1 MWIESAFSSL
11 MGIMTQFLDR
21 MGIQN
26 LEKKE
31 KKEKEKKERN
41 CKSYITAPKG
51 LFQWVVGVT
60 WETSYT
66 YIYVHMYWYKTPTPL
81 VPIRWIRRLTGPHV
95 IVVVVQWKYS
105 LRGWEL
111 KKLYHFISEQCA
123 GDCSPAS
130 IVQIDFIQFKT
141 ITMLIVYNVLEIV
154 LTQDSHACLMIFL
167 SFSFRSFAAST
178 HDNRT
183 LSFLSW

>member
-31 KKEKEKKERN
+31 KKEKEEEEKK

-66 YIYVHMYWYKTPTPL
+66 YIYVHMYWYS
-81 VPIRWIRRLTGPHV
+81 
-95 IVVVVQWKYS
+95 IVVQ
-105 LRGWEL
+105 
-111 KKLYHFISEQCA
+111 
-123 GDCSPAS
+123 
-130 IVQIDFIQFKT
+130 
-141 ITMLIVYNVLEIV
+141 
-154 LTQDSHACLMIFL
+154 
-167 SFSFRSFAAST
+167 
-178 HDNRT
+178 
-183 LSFLSW
+183 